1 VLLLVIMLVR
11 FTGPDGG
18 RIDVNSVEVTSVREP
33 RGQGHFAH
41 GTNCVVVMSNG
52 KFIGVREG
60 CDEVRRM
67 LMQGKP
73 SNRPCIYVCGEAE
86 PRK

>member
-1 VLLLVIMLVR
+1 VLLLVIMLVQ

-18 RIDVNSVEVTSVREP
+18 RIDINSVEVTSVREP
-33 RGQGHFAH
+33 RGH
-41 GTNCVVVMSNG
+41 GLVHGANCVVGMSNG

-73 SNRPCIYVCGEAE
+73 SHRPCIYVCGEAE